1 VVRTS
6 SPSLPTRTTEPSAV
20 SPKARYAYLDNLKTL
35 MIAGIIVGHAVA
47 GYATFSSWTYQD
59 VQETTISSAAELVFA
74 VVMLTFGALFLM
86 QLFFL
91 ISGLLTQDS
100 LARKSSARFVHDR
113 LLRLGVPF
121 AVYTLVVWPALEY
134 ALLEPILHEGSYW
147 HWFSNDDPLL
157 DNGPMWF
164 VGVLLLFSLA
174 LVVWRSVSRPRV
186 QADIGLSFGRLLATA
201 GVVGVT
207 TFLVRTA
214 MPADSNQPLNAHV
227 WGWPAYIAMF
237 ALGIASARH
246 GWLRAVPR
254 ALSKR
259 CGVVT
264 VFAMLAMATI
274 VLVTEPLGLTPESF
288 YGGWGLPP
296 LIAAGVEGLMAVCA
310 PVWVLAFAQRHLG
323 GSGPL
328 RRAAARGSY
337 LAFMLQGPVLVALA
351 LALRP
356 TALSGDVKALLV
368 AVLGVV
374 VSFALAWPLV
384 TRTPLGRVL

>member
-1 VVRTS
+1 VV
-6 SPSLPTRTTEPSAV
+6 PPATRYP
-20 SPKARYAYLDNLKTL
+20 YLDNLKTL
-35 MIAGIIVGHAVA
+35 MIAGIIAGHAVV

-59 VQETTISSAAELVFA
+59 VQEATISPAVELVFA
-74 VVMLTFGALFLM
+74 IAMFTFGALFLM

-100 LARKSSARFVHDR
+100 LARKSSSRFVRDR

-121 AVYTLVVWPALEY
+121 VAYTLVVWPLLEY
-134 ALLEPILHEGSYW
+134 ALLEPILHRGSYW
-147 HWFSNDDPLL
+147 HSFTNSDPVL

-174 LVVWRSVSRPRV
+174 LVAWRRLVPPR
-186 QADIGLSFGRLLATA
+186 APDDTPLSFRYLLVVA
-201 GVVGVT
+201 GIVSVA
-207 TFLVRTA
+207 TFLVRTV
-214 MPADSNQPLNAHV
+214 MPADSNQPLNVHM
-227 WGWPAYIAMF
+227 WGWPAYVAMF
-237 ALGIASARH
+237 ALGVSAARH
-246 GWLRAVPR
+246 GWLRPVER
-254 ALSKR
+254 ALSRR

-264 VFAMLAMATI
+264 ALAMVAMATI

-296 LIAAGVEGLMAVCA
+296 LVASVVEGLMAVCA
-310 PVWVLAFAQRHLG
+310 PIWVLAVAQRHLN
-323 GSGPL
+323 GSGRL

-356 TALSGDVKALLV
+356 TMLSGDLKALLV

-374 VSFALAWPLV
+374 GSFAIAWPLV